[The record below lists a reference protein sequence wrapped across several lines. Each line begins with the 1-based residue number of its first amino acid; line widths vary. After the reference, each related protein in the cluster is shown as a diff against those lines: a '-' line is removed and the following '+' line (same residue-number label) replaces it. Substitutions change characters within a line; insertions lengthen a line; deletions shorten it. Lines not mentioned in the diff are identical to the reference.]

1 MRKLLLIF
9 ALLFL
14 SIFYVFTVN
23 SFATEASYGD
33 GSYSFA
39 NHAARSNGRQ
49 DCWMSASKDNEKLTL
64 GYGGNNYDAHI
75 TEKGVFQI
83 ISNGDDTV
91 RIKYN
96 GRILVGDS
104 STFTVKLL
112 PEATSSNLDGSKWKI
127 TSAGMQGT
135 CWIDWVGP
143 NSGTGTVLGISTI
156 TGEFVITRPNGSN
169 AMWDIY
175 RVDKNIV
182 FQEQFHAYSFNFW
195 NKVLG
200 SLNFPGISVNASA
213 NSSEYNINKKLNSF
227 DYKDYTLEGKVKP
240 KAGTA
245 GLLFRNDGTNMY
257 LWSLD
262 RTNKLAEL
270 FSINMVSGQ
279 KTKLKS
285 KSFTV
290 STDLEK
296 WYNIKI
302 TVKDSKMALYIDD
315 VFVDFAENYS
325 SSGLIGY
332 WVGGTATASGSA
344 EFDNILV
351 KKEIQPMWYMSKV
364 SVHDKFK
371 DAEDKVITI
380 TDDTD
385 INTLDIP
392 SLSTSNFWVPFTENF
407 DAIGGGTRVERYLF
421 TTSIDVPDN
430 VSNLVIS
437 GDGTST
443 ITIDDKLAVYVNG
456 RRVAYG
462 LASNIQSI
470 IIEKKYL
477 MPGSKNDILLV
488 LSDTGAGKIQLSKLK
503 VTANLDSSYN
513 KKIIEYN
520 GFKIQ
525 YDESNPVNSK
535 IIKYPSNI
543 MIDGIQMNAADTP
556 VFDESGRV
564 KQAHFNAILTGP
576 VYKYNGWHKCQKIFS
591 TKPESSIDINLKRGY
606 GNSSYAMFSDVVF
619 EQAKF
624 DIFDMGQN
632 ISSVQAI
639 VNQDQSLSITSDAI
653 FKIFGEQEDCSLSIN
668 IKDSHI
674 YVSASSRFL
683 LDGYLSASK
692 KMTGY
697 NKISDISLSG
707 GFKYDIYRKKVT
719 DDYDIRINTF
729 DGAKVRFAIPKFGE
743 LSFSELTMDAA
754 TITAKNLGFTFADD
768 CIFEGLKTSQDQKC
782 TVEFKSLTINKEAS
796 SLKDLIK
803 ACELKVTLKQ
813 DVEVFGGLNIK
824 AVNSKTGK
832 QTVFTGGV
840 KEGNF
845 SFMFDGTLELPDDAK
860 TQIET
865 KFWVDTDGNF
875 MVEAKGELENGLI
888 IKGINLSATP
898 GSSKVGFKFQ
908 SAVYKDNVLESPRK
922 CTFEFENVGTT
933 LNIPGA
939 GNVIFTIKEFA
950 LTDNGIE
957 DIKGGIGGSVSLF
970 NNNMIIDAA
979 KDGITLAYN
988 SSAGWTVKATDVMV
1002 KFPNIGDGGMESKAS
1017 FDMNSITGLG
1027 TIKCTVP
1034 SLTLFKEFVS
1044 ITTLA
1049 VDVYKAPDTGK
1060 YTMTISADKLICNVK
1075 KVLPLEND
1083 TTIGAENVSLT
1094 VADLSNPSVSLNLD
1108 KLEYN
1113 RRIEFNMGL
1122 KVAAEG
1128 IAFYFNDKKVE
1139 VVKPTFTLPK
1149 DIPGIKFYKAAD
1161 MKEEFTD
1168 PVVQVDYIRA
1178 IFGSSW
1184 GFEVG
1189 GAKLPGACVYN
1200 LFNMNIC
1207 KITLVDLYAGYNSNK
1222 FNISVKSAS
1231 VTVASGYSAE
1241 LTDVKITNDDVSIG
1255 GGSITIPE
1263 INIGGIGIN
1272 NLMATFG
1279 TETIGDRDYSIFG
1292 GACSI
1297 TIPGLGAIGGSLK
1310 VQNYSDN
1317 FFGLIKEASF
1327 DIKDSNGKK
1336 IGTRIEFNNQDTLE
1350 KIVLSASCDKSVPN
1364 ITISLNGTNIPLT
1377 HAAISTDTK
1386 EVNEVIEVNN
1396 ELVDT
1401 GKIGVST
1408 LLGIDLPLLGT
1419 ADQGKGNWVIE
1430 VRCEEA
1436 VDVAFITK
1444 LSDPELV
1451 INSASFDGGNNK
1463 LTVTGQVKQYAAGEQ
1478 NVTLLMKNAPKTDG
1492 DNVMPGE
1499 RIVATSKN
1507 LQDMDGI
1514 KSITIGGDGKFTVV
1528 IDTTIMR
1535 SGTYS
1540 LLAELDRK
1548 VVLSK
1553 DGDLFETEG
1562 GSEDFTSGEEYKEN
1576 GTIKKFDII
1585 NNTMQKVPKPDAFA
1599 TCYGTA
1605 PIYMYNLDVNFK
1617 STTKSADGYMIFADC
1632 YVGGVYKGTRKINI
1646 GNMTKARI
1654 GQFTEYLSVT
1664 NGEASYK
1671 PTMLSVYIVPY
1682 KYIDQSKGFIYDF
1695 GGKLGF
1701 ETISNNITLGP
1712 ESDKVD
1718 VWLQRSTSNILA
1730 SVTSGMASP
1739 VEIPVE
1745 GSTKGK
1751 IIINTLDNTLD
1762 KSKILVQVKSVTKS
1776 NVDLGSKSLLGDAIS
1791 VKLGDDSVDAGDYIT
1806 PTAAGAY
1813 NFNLSLFA
1821 NVDAAQAKAMADAN
1835 TPLSVT
1841 LSVYNS
1847 SNPSNY
1853 KEITIPCKFTLPALS
1868 LKSINQDTFSSMT
1881 GGVLDVYGT
1890 QLLKGCIVKLVDSA
1904 NVEQALEIIPDES
1917 GIGRI
1922 AAKIPQGIAVGEYTL
1937 KVVGP
1942 VLASGTVNTQ
1952 TWSEKIKIV
1961 KSDFEWVKARDTGKI
1976 KKGATGKFYA
1986 RLDSKTGF
1994 KGTAGIKVK
2003 SSPAGFIV
2011 KLNKSQVVMD
2021 EEIEAVITVP
2031 STAEDKDYNIE
2042 FEAVSI
2048 VDSVYE
2054 SAYSNVGS
2062 FVVTVTSSDIASDI
2076 SSVSNKRVSVGDV
2089 FDIYGEGFTSQTTVE
2104 ITTPSGMVK
2113 TLNIV
2118 SRTENKL
2125 TVSVPDGS
2133 LSGDLRTRNGSIY
2146 SPTSVP
2152 FTVVPPGIVPNFDTA
2167 PISVILAPGE
2177 STYINV
2183 NNNGKPVLTSS
2194 QTYLVTSADSQGK
2207 VKITVPAS
2215 TKPGEYY
2222 AYAKVMYPNTTIE
2235 KKIVVYVVDNGNAAE
2250 DLSRQVILSG
2260 RNLYIK
2266 VKGANVSSIQIAKL
2280 EVNGTSITRT
2290 PVKVG
2295 DGWTIDVGMVNSG
2308 TMVKYQFNY
2317 VITGA
2322 SFTTP
2327 IYEYKVEYQNPENT
2341 DSLYQVKLFEKD
2353 NNDVLLK
2360 VNVINPFKPDTMSI
2374 TYKKGNEAEVKV
2386 PMVKNGDSW
2395 EVNLGKLVEDSRL
2408 IYSLSY
2414 GSGVD
2419 TVTSTK
2425 KELSYKTKNPVES
2438 QLEYSFTRD
2447 SATGRVKL
2455 NLTGIKVDNKD
2466 IIPTTVKVTLSDIA
2480 AVTSKTYDMVKNGN
2494 TYQADIGDINNTTKL
2509 NIKYEYIYEGEKYKT
2524 AYKSV
2529 KYNES
2534 TYPDSNNGF
2543 MAEYFDSKYFSESR
2557 LSTVDPVVDFDFTTK
2572 GPAGGLV
2579 NNSTYSMRWSGKLQA
2594 RYSEE
2599 HTFYLTVPSGKATL
2613 WVDGKL
2619 IAEGKGA
2626 LSGKCTLTAGKPADI
2641 IVEYAADGSGAI
2653 KLEWQSASQLREVVP
2668 QARVIAVVSSKPGST
2683 NFAPFATQVAY
2694 DMIAIGWNTPNVT
2707 GVSYYEVYEGTT
2719 LISTLWGIKNYTR
2732 TGLVPDKDYT
2742 YQIKA
2747 YNSSKTLLATSA
2759 SIVVRTERAPM
2770 DLALN
2775 KPITASSTFD
2785 TLNATKF
2792 AVDGDSSTKWTSMHG
2807 DNQWVRVDLGRE
2819 YEIAKV
2825 RLNWREDYHAKYYK
2839 IQVSNDDM
2847 AWRDVYS
2854 TISGDGGIDE
2864 IRLSSVKAR
2873 YVRMKATL
2881 RGINS
2886 NPYSL
2891 WDFNVYGYGYSSIKT
2906 MFYNQIIDAQ
2916 NNNITPTFKIINT
2929 GTENVDLNTLKLRYY
2944 YTVDKDVPQK
2954 FTCDWTPISPH
2965 VTGTFVKM
2973 GSPKDKADYYLEIG
2987 FQTTT
2992 PILKP
2997 GENVEV
3003 KARFNREDW
3012 TFYTQTNDYSFDG
3025 VSKDYVDSNKIT
3037 VYQSG
3042 NLIQGVEPSSQLANM
3057 SFDSNTS
3064 GWNCFASSAAGA
3076 SVEWTRDTVNFDT
3089 APAGFAVKCITKGTK
3104 DDSIQVYTNTSIE
3117 KGKYYNLTFKAKA
3130 TSVFTIPRI
3139 ALIKNV
3145 SPYTFYAVAKN
3156 AQVTTGWKTYS
3167 YTFKI
3172 NTTEPNA
3179 RINLLIGNAI
3189 PNGATLYLDTFSFT
3203 EVSAPAE
3210 LVANTSL
3217 TYDAANWI
3225 VWSATTSGAVA
3236 TGARDTVNFD
3246 TQPAGYKV
3254 NCVTKGTG
3262 TSQIQL
3268 MINGIN
3274 VEDGKTY
3281 NLTFRAKA
3289 SHAFNIPYFKLIKN
3303 NTPYTNYSSTVNN
3316 IAITTA
3322 WKNYHYVLTATG
3334 SDPAARL
3341 NFEMGNALPD
3351 GAQFYID
3358 TVSFKEAIVNEITES
3373 MSNPSFNDNTSDWAI
3388 YYDAKKGASGTI
3400 ARDTVN
3406 YDTQPAGLKV
3416 HCTTK
3421 GTEIGAMHVN
3431 AMGVRI
3437 EAGKTYRLT
3446 FRAKATTAFNI
3457 PRMVLIRRTVPN
3469 NVYSVVNPI
3478 NSSNIA
3484 VTTAWQTYTYTFTA
3498 NVTDPDSRLLFYLGN
3513 AIPDNSDLFMDT
3525 ISIKEVQ

>member
-9 ALLFL
+9 VLLFL
-14 SIFYVFTVN
+14 SISYVFTVN

-64 GYGGNNYDAHI
+64 WYGGNNYDAHI

-83 ISNGDDTV
+83 VSNGDGTV
-91 RIKYN
+91 SIKYN

-104 STFTVKLL
+104 STFAVKLL
-112 PEATSSNLDGSKWKI
+112 PEATSSNLEGSKWKI

-135 CWIDWVGP
+135 CWIEWVGP
-143 NSGTGTVLGISTI
+143 NSGTGAVLATNPV
-156 TGEFVITRPNGSN
+156 TGEFVVSRPNGSN

-200 SLNFPGISVNASA
+200 SLNFPGVSVYASA

-227 DYKDYTLEGKVKP
+227 DYRDYTLEGKVKP
-240 KAGTA
+240 KVGTA

-262 RTNKLAEL
+262 RTSKLAEL
-270 FSINMVSGQ
+270 FSINIATGQ
-279 KTKLKS
+279 RTKLKS

-290 STDLEK
+290 SSDIEK

-302 TVKDSKMALYIDD
+302 SVKDNKMVLFIDD
-315 VFVDFAENYS
+315 VFVDFAEDNTTS
-325 SSGLIGY
+325 RGLIGY
-332 WVGGTATASGSA
+332 WVGGTATASGTA

-351 KKEIQPMWYMSKV
+351 KKETQQMWYKSKD
-364 SVHDKFK
+364 SVHNKFK
-371 DAEDKVITI
+371 DADGKVITI

-392 SLSTSNFWVPFTENF
+392 SLGTSNFWEPFVGNF
-407 DAIGGGTRVERYLF
+407 NIPGGTRVERFLF
-421 TTSIDVPDN
+421 TTSIDVPEN
-430 VSNLVIS
+430 VSNVVIS

-443 ITIDDKLAVYVNG
+443 ITIDDRLALYVNG

-462 LASNIQSI
+462 LASNVQSI

-488 LSDTGAGKIQLSKLK
+488 LSDTDAGEIKLSRLK
-503 VTANLDSSYN
+503 VTTNVDSSYISKN
-513 KKIIEYN
+513 IIEYN

-525 YDESNPVNSK
+525 YDESNPINSK

-556 VFDESGRV
+556 VFDESGRI
-564 KQAHFNAILTGP
+564 KQAYFNAILTGP

-591 TKPESSIDINLKRGY
+591 TKPESSININLIRGY
-606 GNSSYAMFSDVVF
+606 GGSSYAVFNDVIF

-624 DIFDMGQN
+624 DIFDMGEN

-639 VNQDQSLSITSDAI
+639 VNQDESLSIRSDAI
-653 FKIFGEQEDCSLSIN
+653 FEIFGEQEDCSLSIN
-668 IKDSHI
+668 IKDNYI
-674 YVSASSRFL
+674 YVGASSRFL

-692 KMTGY
+692 KMVGY
-697 NKISDISLSG
+697 DQISDISLSG
-707 GFKYDIYRKKVT
+707 GFNYDIFRKKVT
-719 DDYDIRINTF
+719 DDYDISINTY
-729 DGAKVRFAIPKFGE
+729 DGAKVRLTIPKFGE
-743 LSFSELTMDAA
+743 LSFSELTMNAEY
-754 TITAKNLGFTFADD
+754 ITARNLGFTFADD

-832 QTVFTGGV
+832 QTVFTGEV

-875 MVEAKGELENGLI
+875 MVDAKGELENGLN
-888 IKGINLSATP
+888 IKGINLTATP
-898 GSSKVGFKFQ
+898 GSSKVGFRFQ
-908 SAVYKDNVLESPRK
+908 SAVYKDNILESPRK
-922 CTFEFENVGTT
+922 CAFEFENVGTT

-970 NNNMIIDAA
+970 NDNMIIDAA
-979 KDGITLAYN
+979 NDGITLAYN
-988 SSAGWTVKATDVMV
+988 SSDGWTVKAADVMV
-1002 KFPNIGDGGMESKAS
+1002 KFPNVGDNGMACKAS

-1027 TIKCTVP
+1027 TIKCNVP

-1044 ITTLA
+1044 ITDLE

-1060 YTMTISADKLICNVK
+1060 YTMTISAGKLICNVK

-1083 TTIGAENVSLT
+1083 TTIGAENVTLT

-1122 KVAAEG
+1122 KVVAEG

-1161 MKEEFTD
+1161 MKEEVTD

-1207 KITLVDLYAGYNSNK
+1207 KITLLDLYAGYNSNK

-1279 TETIGDRDYSIFG
+1279 TETIGDKDYSIFG

-1327 DIKDSNGKK
+1327 ELTLAQAVPLGTTGLSLKMVRGSLTRGELPANFPGDFRFMFGEGPKLKIVSMGLGLVDTTSGGAVLKAGADVWVELNNWGFALDANATIFEGFVQAKAGVAYANNIFAARAQVRVLCIEGRVVFYVYPFEGKTTMSGEGTVAVKLEKGKILNKKIWRWRIRIPGSDIWYDGISAQFGRFTNGKVGFQVGVRFPVLGKMSAFVGDGGLKFFTNYSIYVPKVGGTTQTASAANASQSNLTTSTASSISAINLSTKSLLESGITPAVKSPISATGVALVTATGTSSTSPVFTDLNDSNGKK

-1364 ITISLNGTNIPLT
+1364 ITISLNGMNIPLT
-1377 HAAISTDTK
+1377 HAAISTDTQ
-1386 EVNEVIEVNN
+1386 EVNEVIEVND

-1430 VRCEEA
+1430 VRCEED
-1436 VDVAFITK
+1436 VDLAFITK

-1463 LTVTGQVKQYAAGEQ
+1463 LTVTGQVKQYTAGEQ
-1478 NVTLLMKNAPKTDG
+1478 NVTLIMKNAPKTDG

-1535 SGTYS
+1535 SGTYN

-1576 GTIKKFDII
+1576 GTIKKFEII
-1585 NNTMQKVPKPDAFA
+1585 NNTMNKVPKPDVFV
-1599 TCYGTA
+1599 TCYGTE
-1605 PIYMYNLDVNFK
+1605 PTYMYNLDVNFK
-1617 STTKSADGYMIFADC
+1617 STTESADGYMIFADC

-1664 NGEASYK
+1664 DGEASYK

-1682 KYIDQSKGFIYDF
+1682 KYIDKSKGFIYDF
-1695 GGKLGF
+1695 GGNLGF

-1718 VWLQRSTSNILA
+1718 VWLERSTSNTLA

-1791 VKLGDDSVDAGDYIT
+1791 VKLGDDSVDAVDYIT

-1853 KEITIPCKFTLPALS
+1853 KEITIPFKFTLPTLS

-1904 NVEQALEIIPDES
+1904 NVEQTLEIIPEES

-1922 AAKIPQGIAVGEYTL
+1922 AVKIPQGIAVGEYTL
-1937 KVVGP
+1937 KVIGP
-1942 VLASGTVNTQ
+1942 VLATGTTNTQ
-1952 TWSEKIKIV
+1952 IWSEKIKII
-1961 KSDFEWVKARDTGKI
+1961 KSDFEWVKVRDTGKI
-1976 KKGATGKFYA
+1976 EKGTTGKFYA

-1994 KGTAGIKVK
+1994 KGTAGIKAK
-2003 SSPAGFIV
+2003 SSSEGFIV
-2011 KLNKSQVVMD
+2011 QLNKNQVAMG
-2021 EEIEAVITVP
+2021 ENIEAVITVP
-2031 STAEDKDYNIE
+2031 STAADNSYNIE
-2042 FEAVSI
+2042 FEACSL
-2048 VDSVYE
+2048 VDNAYA
-2054 SAYSNVGS
+2054 SAYSYVGS
-2062 FVVTVTSSDIASDI
+2062 FVVTVTSSEIATDI
-2076 SSVSNKRVSVGDV
+2076 SSVSNKRVSPGDV
-2089 FDIYGEGFTSQTTVE
+2089 FDIYGEGFTSQTSVE
-2104 ITTPSGMVK
+2104 ITTPSGSVK

-2125 TVSVPDGS
+2125 TVSVPYGS

-2152 FTVVPPGIVPNFDTA
+2152 FTVVPPEIVPNFETA
-2167 PISVILAPGE
+2167 PISVILVPGE
-2177 STYINV
+2177 TTYIDV

-2194 QTYLVTSADSQGK
+2194 QAYLVTSADSQGK

-2222 AYAKVMYPNTTIE
+2222 AYARVMYPNTTIE
-2235 KKIVVYVVDNGNAAE
+2235 KKIVVYVVDDGNAAE

-2266 VKGANVSSIQIAKL
+2266 VKGANVSSIQNTKL
-2280 EVNGTSITRT
+2280 EVNGNSITRT

-2295 DGWTIDVGMVNSG
+2295 DEWTIDVGMVNGG
-2308 TMVKYQFNY
+2308 TIVKYQFNY
-2317 VITGA
+2317 VINGA

-2341 DSLYQVKLFEKD
+2341 DNLYKVKLFEMD

-2360 VNVINPFKPDTMSI
+2360 VNVISPFNPDTMSI

-2386 PMVKNGDSW
+2386 PMVKNGDNW
-2395 EVNLGKLVEDSRL
+2395 EVNLGKLVEDSKL

-2419 TVTSTK
+2419 TVTSVK
-2425 KELSYKTKNPVES
+2425 KELSYKTKNPANS

-2455 NLTGIKVDNKD
+2455 NLTGLKVDNKD
-2466 IIPTTVKVTLSDIA
+2466 IIPTTVKVTLNDVA
-2480 AVTSKTYDMVKNGN
+2480 GGTSKTYDMVKNGN
-2494 TYQADIGDINNTTKL
+2494 VYQADIGDINNATRF
-2509 NIKYEYIYEGEKYKT
+2509 NIKYEYTYEGERYK
-2524 AYKSV
+2524 AVYKSV

-2543 MAEYFDSKYFSESR
+2543 VSEYFDSKYFSESR
-2557 LSTVDPVVDFDFTTK
+2557 LTTVDPVVDFDFK
-2572 GPAGGLV
+2572 NKAPAGGLV
-2579 NNSTYSMRWSGKLQA
+2579 SNSTYSMRWSGKLQA
-2594 RYSEE
+2594 RYGEE
-2599 HTFYLTVPSGKATL
+2599 HTFYLTVPNGKATL

-2619 IAEGKGA
+2619 IADGKGS
-2626 LSGKCTLTAGKPADI
+2626 LNGKCTLAAGKPTDI
-2641 IVEYAADGSGAI
+2641 VVEYATDGSGAI
-2653 KLEWQSASQLREVVP
+2653 KLEWQSANQTREVVP
-2668 QARVIAVVSSKPGST
+2668 QSRVIAVASSKPCA
-2683 NFAPFATQVAY
+2683 NDFAPFATQVAY

-2707 GVSYYEVYEGTT
+2707 GVSYYEVYEGTS
-2719 LISTLWGIKNYTR
+2719 LISTLWGVKSFTR
-2732 TGLVPDKDYT
+2732 TGLATDTDYT
-2742 YQIKA
+2742 YRIKA
-2747 YNSSKTLLATSA
+2747 YNSSKILLAESTSL
-2759 SIVVRTERAPM
+2759 VVRTERAPM

-2775 KPITASSTFD
+2775 KSTTASSTLD
-2785 TLNATKF
+2785 AANAAKF
-2792 AVDGDSSTKWTSMHG
+2792 AVDGDSCTNWTSNSG
-2807 DNQWVRVDLGRE
+2807 DNQWIRVDLGRE
-2819 YEIAKV
+2819 YEIVKV
-2825 RLNWREDYHAKYYK
+2825 RLNWREDSHAKYYK
-2839 IQVSNDDM
+2839 IQVSNDDT
-2847 AWRDVYS
+2847 AWMDVYS
-2854 TISGDGGIDE
+2854 TITGDGGIDE

-2873 YVRMKATL
+2873 YVRMKASL
-2881 RGINS
+2881 SGISSNS
-2886 NPYSL
+2886 YSL
-2891 WDFNVYGYGYSSIKT
+2891 MDFNVYGYAYSPIKT
-2906 MFYNQIIDAQ
+2906 LFYNQIIDAQ

-2944 YTVDKDVPQK
+2944 YTVDKDVPQV
-2954 FTCDWTPISPH
+2954 FECDWTPISPN
-2965 VTGTFVKM
+2965 VTGKFVKM
-2973 GSPKDKADYYLEIG
+2973 NSPKNNADYYLEVG

-2992 PILKP
+2992 PMLKP

-3003 KARFNREDW
+3003 KARFHRGEW
-3012 TFYTQTNDYSFDG
+3012 TAYTQTNDYSFDRI
-3025 VSKDYVDSNKIT
+3025 SKEYVDNSKIT

-3042 NLIQGVEPSSQLANM
+3042 NIIQGMEP
-3057 SFDSNTS
+3057 
-3064 GWNCFASSAAGA
+3064 
-3076 SVEWTRDTVNFDT
+3076 
-3089 APAGFAVKCITKGTK
+3089 
-3104 DDSIQVYTNTSIE
+3104 
-3117 KGKYYNLTFKAKA
+3117 
-3130 TSVFTIPRI
+3130 
-3139 ALIKNV
+3139 
-3145 SPYTFYAVAKN
+3145 
-3156 AQVTTGWKTYS
+3156 
-3167 YTFKI
+3167 
-3172 NTTEPNA
+3172 
-3179 RINLLIGNAI
+3179 
-3189 PNGATLYLDTFSFT
+3189 
-3203 EVSAPAE
+3203 
-3210 LVANTSL
+3210 
-3217 TYDAANWI
+3217 
-3225 VWSATTSGAVA
+3225 
-3236 TGARDTVNFD
+3236 
-3246 TQPAGYKV
+3246 
-3254 NCVTKGTG
+3254 
-3262 TSQIQL
+3262 
-3268 MINGIN
+3268 
-3274 VEDGKTY
+3274 
-3281 NLTFRAKA
+3281 
-3289 SHAFNIPYFKLIKN
+3289 
-3303 NTPYTNYSSTVNN
+3303 
-3316 IAITTA
+3316 
-3322 WKNYHYVLTATG
+3322 
-3334 SDPAARL
+3334 
-3341 NFEMGNALPD
+3341 
-3351 GAQFYID
+3351 
-3358 TVSFKEAIVNEITES
+3358 
-3373 MSNPSFNDNTSDWAI
+3373 
-3388 YYDAKKGASGTI
+3388 
-3400 ARDTVN
+3400 
-3406 YDTQPAGLKV
+3406 
-3416 HCTTK
+3416 
-3421 GTEIGAMHVN
+3421 
-3431 AMGVRI
+3431 
-3437 EAGKTYRLT
+3437 
-3446 FRAKATTAFNI
+3446 
-3457 PRMVLIRRTVPN
+3457 
-3469 NVYSVVNPI
+3469 
-3478 NSSNIA
+3478 
-3484 VTTAWQTYTYTFTA
+3484 
-3498 NVTDPDSRLLFYLGN
+3498 
-3513 AIPDNSDLFMDT
+3513 
-3525 ISIKEVQ
+3525 